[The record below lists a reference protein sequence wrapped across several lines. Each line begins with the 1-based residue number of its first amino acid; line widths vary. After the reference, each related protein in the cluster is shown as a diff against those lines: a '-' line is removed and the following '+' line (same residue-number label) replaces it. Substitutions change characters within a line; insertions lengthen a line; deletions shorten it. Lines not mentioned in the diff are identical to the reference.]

1 MTCANQ
7 ICYVVAERRHDAF
20 ASCCPSS
27 RLAQNLVILSNV
39 KTIHVEPQMQ
49 TRRDIGN
56 LVTLAG
62 MIAIIAVT
70 SVIIVGSLMGHSNVA
85 VMPDW
90 SERQLAQLGR

>member
-1 MTCANQ
+1 
-7 ICYVVAERRHDAF
+7 
-20 ASCCPSS
+20 
-27 RLAQNLVILSNV
+27 
-39 KTIHVEPQMQ
+39 MQ

-70 SVIIVGSLMGHSNVA
+70 SVIIVGSLMGHSSVA

-90 SERQLAQLGR
+90 SERQLVQLGR

>member
-1 MTCANQ
+1 
-7 ICYVVAERRHDAF
+7 
-20 ASCCPSS
+20 
-27 RLAQNLVILSNV
+27 
-39 KTIHVEPQMQ
+39 MQ

>member
-70 SVIIVGSLMGHSNVA
+70 SVIIVGSLMGHSSVA